1 MCGYKK
7 GVDVMNKSHQKGKI
21 APKDEVIRCRISKEL
36 NEAINKYC
44 QENGRTKSDVII
56 EGVQKVIKRK

>member
-1 MCGYKK
+1 
-7 GVDVMNKSHQKGKI
+7 MNKSHQKGKI

-36 NEAINKYC
+36 NETINKYC